1 MNLWVVVVGGW
12 WVALRP
18 FALWAIPCLS
28 LPDPCLSFTISTA
41 FKWGGPSD
49 PIVKSDYAATL
60 PSGRPEAGGGRV
72 ARPGQAGQEEDDS
85 LLRRQEVQEQDR
97 DRVRAGE
104 RTRRRGRAQVG
115 STKFCGT

>member
-1 MNLWVVVVGGW
+1 MT
-12 WVALRP
+12 
-18 FALWAIPCLS
+18 AIPCRS

-41 FKWGGPSD
+41 FKWSGTSD
-49 PIVKSDYAATL
+49 PIVKSDYAVTL

-97 DRVRAGE
+97 DRVRAGAT
-104 RTRRRGRAQVG
+104 TRRRGRAQVG